1 MRRYIEIKSPL
12 EEEVRKR
19 LEVRND
25 FKSLRIKKLLNL
37 PDLTRKPNSPV
48 QFLVDAILSLPR
60 FKDFDIVDFPRI
72 VTLEENFDLLNT
84 PKDHPS
90 RREIDTFYVD
100 ENHVLRTQMTDMWS
114 FYLKDREVLKR
125 VES

>member
-84 PKDHPS
+84 PKMLFAS
-90 RREIDTFYVD
+90 SICTSFKSSSVMTFF
-100 ENHVLRTQMTDMWS
+100 NLLHT
-114 FYLKDREVLKR
+114 
-125 VES
+125 